1 MRKREGTLGLSSV
14 MFGLRTIMF
23 ATSRAT
29 LLLDLWPIGK
39 IHIFHLQKILWS
51 YAIIKYYRASMQFS
65 NMFLNSNLKF
75 EKAKYKYTKKHK
87 VDKLMK
93 QHGIVPHQNKLEV
106 YERININ

>member
-1 MRKREGTLGLSSV
+1 
-14 MFGLRTIMF
+14 
-23 ATSRAT
+23 
-29 LLLDLWPIGK
+29 
-39 IHIFHLQKILWS
+39 
-51 YAIIKYYRASMQFS
+51 MQFS

-75 EKAKYKYTKKHK
+75 EKAKYKYTKQHK